1 MADFGL
7 IKSFDIDHGE
17 LDLLSKQQCF
27 VLGYELAQIDD
38 LLSKSEGIV
47 KMVNADNAPRI
58 EKACQK
64 AGRNYQLNW
73 LQGDQSESWMQLEVP
88 PLENDPAQHDP
99 RLDG

>member
-1 MADFGL
+1 MSEFGL

-17 LDLLSKQQCF
+17 LDLLTKQQCF

-38 LLSKSEGIV
+38 LLSKSDEIV
-47 KMVNADNAPRI
+47 KMVNADNASRI
-58 EKACQK
+58 EKACQD
-64 AGRNYQLNW
+64 AGRPHQLNW

-88 PLENDPAQHDP
+88 PLENNPAQHNP